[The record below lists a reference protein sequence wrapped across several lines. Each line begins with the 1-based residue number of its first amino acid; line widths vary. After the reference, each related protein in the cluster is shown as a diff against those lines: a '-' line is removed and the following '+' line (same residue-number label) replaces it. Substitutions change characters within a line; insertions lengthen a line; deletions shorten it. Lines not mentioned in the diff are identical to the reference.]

1 MGQRAL
7 GLASA
12 RSPAYV
18 ECWLISMRALF
29 QAFASVVRSWL
40 NSVRGR
46 PDAPQLEGKLC
57 GSHDGETS
65 QEEDRAGPNSDP
77 AQASDATP
85 ATARIDDPE
94 ALAANDVVASAC
106 EEVAESRSTPPQT
119 EPESPPARAATSQ
132 QPSDDNEGMAGDEV
146 HPSLDNE
153 PEPPLPHQEATSS
166 DVCATGDALPA
177 APGGPGGSI
186 GGLPSSQLGKA
197 PASDPSSPAGT
208 TESNQDT
215 PPARDA
221 GDDIGDGRERTAG
234 RSSEDGP
241 GDPTSDPTDGEHPHL
256 TEVAKPLIAPHE
268 SIDRGAEALHEPA
281 ARVPEGEAASQ
292 PPEVP
297 TTDEPNNFAGEARDE
312 TSVFPGETAVVSD
325 TDDIEFTAVPL
336 GPYENGPGTP
346 CAGMM
351 GLVKPTENTGGT
363 KPVAHNDTVFAQVLK
378 LVPRHEFE
386 SLARKHKSGRM
397 SRSMT
402 RWGQFVA
409 MGMAQLTG
417 RCSLRDIVS
426 NLAAQSCKLY
436 HLGVGV
442 VTRSSLARVNAEKPW
457 EMYEELHG
465 RLLGRCQAKAPGHG
479 YRFKAKLF
487 SVDSTTI
494 DLCLSAFPW
503 AKFRRTKGAVKV
515 HVGLDH
521 EGYLPTFVRVTN
533 GKTSDI
539 EAARA
544 LTLPKGSIVA
554 ADRAYV
560 DFAWI
565 DSLISEGIHLVTRL
579 KRGIKYGVVET
590 REVNA
595 KRGVTSDE
603 TIEFTSAKGR
613 KQCPHRLRRIGYHDR
628 KTGKD
633 YVFLTTHFHL
643 SAKTI
648 ADIYK
653 SRWQVELF
661 FK

>member
-1 MGQRAL
+1 M
-7 GLASA
+7 
-12 RSPAYV
+12 
-18 ECWLISMRALF
+18 
-29 QAFASVVRSWL
+29 
-40 NSVRGR
+40 
-46 PDAPQLEGKLC
+46 
-57 GSHDGETS
+57 
-65 QEEDRAGPNSDP
+65 
-77 AQASDATP
+77 
-85 ATARIDDPE
+85 
-94 ALAANDVVASAC
+94 
-106 EEVAESRSTPPQT
+106 
-119 EPESPPARAATSQ
+119 
-132 QPSDDNEGMAGDEV
+132 
-146 HPSLDNE
+146 
-153 PEPPLPHQEATSS
+153 
-166 DVCATGDALPA
+166 
-177 APGGPGGSI
+177 
-186 GGLPSSQLGKA
+186 
-197 PASDPSSPAGT
+197 
-208 TESNQDT
+208 
-215 PPARDA
+215 
-221 GDDIGDGRERTAG
+221 
-234 RSSEDGP
+234 
-241 GDPTSDPTDGEHPHL
+241 
-256 TEVAKPLIAPHE
+256 
-268 SIDRGAEALHEPA
+268 
-281 ARVPEGEAASQ
+281 
-292 PPEVP
+292 
-297 TTDEPNNFAGEARDE
+297 
-312 TSVFPGETAVVSD
+312 
-325 TDDIEFTAVPL
+325 
-336 GPYENGPGTP
+336 
-346 CAGMM
+346 
-351 GLVKPTENTGGT
+351 
-363 KPVAHNDTVFAQVLK
+363 AHNDTVFAQVLK

-661 FK
+661 FQVDQAEPEGEELRRNVTQRSDDAGLDCDVHISDPVVHQVCESDCMASERDSAASSAQPVRAPAASGVAGKRKRESTGSFIPVDDEVHVDLVGQQ

>member
-1 MGQRAL
+1 
-7 GLASA
+7 
-12 RSPAYV
+12 
-18 ECWLISMRALF
+18 
-29 QAFASVVRSWL
+29 
-40 NSVRGR
+40 
-46 PDAPQLEGKLC
+46 
-57 GSHDGETS
+57 
-65 QEEDRAGPNSDP
+65 
-77 AQASDATP
+77 
-85 ATARIDDPE
+85 
-94 ALAANDVVASAC
+94 
-106 EEVAESRSTPPQT
+106 
-119 EPESPPARAATSQ
+119 
-132 QPSDDNEGMAGDEV
+132 
-146 HPSLDNE
+146 
-153 PEPPLPHQEATSS
+153 
-166 DVCATGDALPA
+166 
-177 APGGPGGSI
+177 
-186 GGLPSSQLGKA
+186 
-197 PASDPSSPAGT
+197 
-208 TESNQDT
+208 
-215 PPARDA
+215 
-221 GDDIGDGRERTAG
+221 
-234 RSSEDGP
+234 
-241 GDPTSDPTDGEHPHL
+241 
-256 TEVAKPLIAPHE
+256 
-268 SIDRGAEALHEPA
+268 
-281 ARVPEGEAASQ
+281 
-292 PPEVP
+292 
-297 TTDEPNNFAGEARDE
+297 
-312 TSVFPGETAVVSD
+312 
-325 TDDIEFTAVPL
+325 
-336 GPYENGPGTP
+336 
-346 CAGMM
+346 
-351 GLVKPTENTGGT
+351 
-363 KPVAHNDTVFAQVLK
+363 
-378 LVPRHEFE
+378 
-386 SLARKHKSGRM
+386 
-397 SRSMT
+397 
-402 RWGQFVA
+402 
-409 MGMAQLTG
+409 
-417 RCSLRDIVS
+417 
-426 NLAAQSCKLY
+426 
-436 HLGVGV
+436 
-442 VTRSSLARVNAEKPW
+442 
-457 EMYEELHG
+457 MYEELHG

-661 FK
+661 FKWIKQNLKVKSFVGTSRNAVMTQVWTAMCIYLILSYIKFANRIAWRLSELRLPRSRGRLSVARHGVHQQFLWAVWIPCAAPGSNGLVGARRASTGRAPSTAPADGAVRLQWRLVAERGVTPPRVVPPAR

>member
-1 MGQRAL
+1 M
-7 GLASA
+7 
-12 RSPAYV
+12 
-18 ECWLISMRALF
+18 
-29 QAFASVVRSWL
+29 
-40 NSVRGR
+40 
-46 PDAPQLEGKLC
+46 
-57 GSHDGETS
+57 
-65 QEEDRAGPNSDP
+65 
-77 AQASDATP
+77 
-85 ATARIDDPE
+85 
-94 ALAANDVVASAC
+94 
-106 EEVAESRSTPPQT
+106 
-119 EPESPPARAATSQ
+119 
-132 QPSDDNEGMAGDEV
+132 
-146 HPSLDNE
+146 
-153 PEPPLPHQEATSS
+153 
-166 DVCATGDALPA
+166 
-177 APGGPGGSI
+177 
-186 GGLPSSQLGKA
+186 
-197 PASDPSSPAGT
+197 
-208 TESNQDT
+208 
-215 PPARDA
+215 
-221 GDDIGDGRERTAG
+221 
-234 RSSEDGP
+234 
-241 GDPTSDPTDGEHPHL
+241 
-256 TEVAKPLIAPHE
+256 
-268 SIDRGAEALHEPA
+268 
-281 ARVPEGEAASQ
+281 
-292 PPEVP
+292 
-297 TTDEPNNFAGEARDE
+297 
-312 TSVFPGETAVVSD
+312 
-325 TDDIEFTAVPL
+325 
-336 GPYENGPGTP
+336 
-346 CAGMM
+346 
-351 GLVKPTENTGGT
+351 
-363 KPVAHNDTVFAQVLK
+363 AHNDTVFAQVLK
-378 LVPRHEFE
+378 LVPRQEFE

-521 EGYLPTFVRVTN
+521 EGYLSTFVRVTN

-633 YVFLTTHFHL
+633 SHASPHFASIRSRRKPL
-643 SAKTI
+643 DTSA
-648 ADIYK
+648 
-653 SRWQVELF
+653 VP
-661 FK
+661 